1 MSESGT
7 QEQILDAAFEAMTTF
22 GLARLSLAD
31 VAKRANLSRQT
42 LYRYFRTKT
51 DLLDAVVSREEERFL
66 ARITAAA
73 SAEEDPRAAVRA
85 LLVVTLDEIRG
96 HPLIHRLLET
106 EPEALVPYLTQ
117 GGLPGPRA
125 VETIAALL
133 RRHLPGLSEAEGQR
147 ASDVLSRLI
156 ISYMLDPVDEPVE
169 QFADWF
175 VDLLLFGVLGDPLG
189 REMADSGSH
198 AP

>member
-1 MSESGT
+1 MGEPET

-51 DLLDAVVSREEERFL
+51 DLLDAVVAREEQRFL
-66 ARITAAA
+66 DRIVDAAEGKDVP
-73 SAEEDPRAAVRA
+73 EEALQAAVA
-85 LLVVTLDEIRG
+85 ATLDGVRS
-96 HPLIHRLLET
+96 HPLVQRLLET

-125 VETIAALL
+125 VDTVTRLL
-133 RRHLPGLSEAEGQR
+133 AGLFDDVDPADARR
-147 ASDVLSRLI
+147 ASEVLCRLI
-156 ISYMLDPVDEPVE
+156 ISYVLDPFDEPIDA
-169 QFADWF
+169 FADWL
-175 VDLLLFGVLGDPLG
+175 VDLLLHGIGSD
-189 REMADSGSH
+189 RTRARMAMSSDH